1 MSTSIV
7 VVSATD
13 LYRLIDLLTVTAAKP
28 NAEDLNYPSIML
40 FTQYGSHGEEV
51 GSTSFLCGASSRLT
65 VAGTE
70 AIVAS
75 GELEGMWMLTPT
87 GRNELTAM
95 LKSWIKED
103 KEAQVKIR
111 VSESGST
118 TVSLVDADD
127 RAVRLYL
134 EPAEGWPVMEVFDM
148 LSGAGSKN
156 EVLDKDDNVL
166 PSGKRVRL
174 SDTTLDSLAKVAKRL
189 GGSLD
194 LIINAHPASVIL
206 AEKDGWV
213 GAVLGEEYPFD
224 IDVEGREDEYFEPNE
239 YLSEKD
245 VLG

>member
-7 VVSATD
+7 TVSAAD
-13 LYRLIDLLTVTAAKP
+13 LFRLIDLLTVTAAKP

-103 KEAQVKIR
+103 KEAHVKMR
-111 VSESGST
+111 VSDTGST

-134 EPAEGWPVMEVFDM
+134 EPADGWPVMEVFDM
-148 LSGAGSKN
+148 LSGVASKD
-156 EVLDKDDNVL
+156 EVLDKDDNAL
-166 PSGKRVRL
+166 PAGKRVRL

-194 LIINAHPASVIL
+194 LIIPAHPASVVL

-224 IDVEGREDEYFEPNE
+224 IDVDGREDEYFEPE
-239 YLSEKD
+239 VYLAEKS
-245 VLG
+245 V